1 MTSITR
7 ADGVVVAI
15 ARNGS
20 GRIASTTTP
29 RGQIVATYDQ
39 ATGHLKTITAP
50 GGVALAYGYDG
61 SIATSET
68 WSGTVAGSV
77 GSAVDNNA
85 WLTGRTINGES
96 VSYQR
101 DDDGRLVQA
110 GALSLVPDPDTGLP
124 SSATLGG
131 VATTWGYN
139 GFAELRNTRYSFNNS
154 TLYQV
159 EYTRDKLGR
168 ISRKLEI
175 IGGITSTYDY
185 SYDAVGRLKEVKL
198 NGTTVESYTYDD
210 NGNRK
215 TAITATGNA
224 SATFDER
231 DRLTEQGAATY
242 TYTAE
247 GELRTKTANGQTTTY
262 TYDPLGALLSVA
274 LPDGRTIEY
283 VIDGQNRRVG
293 KRINGTLTQGF
304 LYAGDQLVAE
314 LDGAGNV
321 LSTFVYADG
330 SVPAYMQQG
339 GTTYR
344 LVTDQVGSVRLV
356 VNAATG
362 QVVQRLDYDA
372 FGNVTADTNPGFQP
386 FGFAG
391 GLYDRDTGLV
401 RFGARDYD
409 AATGR
414 WTARDPIG
422 FAGGQAN
429 LYAYTH
435 GDPVNFTDLEGL
447 TDVPSIISG
456 PDTGA
461 AAAGIGMWQTA
472 TSTVTYGL
480 LPEIPVAAG
489 AAPVAA
495 VPAATTAGAVLSSA
509 IVGLYIGWRIDTAYT
524 WAFGDTIGEDLY
536 DLFHPEMH
544 EPAWDPQKEPGWE
557 DGTCK

>member
-1 MTSITR
+1 M
-7 ADGVVVAI
+7 
-15 ARNGS
+15 
-20 GRIASTTTP
+20 
-29 RGQIVATYDQ
+29 
-39 ATGHLKTITAP
+39 
-50 GGVALAYGYDG
+50 
-61 SIATSET
+61 
-68 WSGTVAGSV
+68 
-77 GSAVDNNA
+77 
-85 WLTGRTINGES
+85 
-96 VSYQR
+96 
-101 DDDGRLVQA
+101 
-110 GALSLVPDPDTGLP
+110 
-124 SSATLGG
+124 
-131 VATTWGYN
+131 
-139 GFAELRNTRYSFNNS
+139 
-154 TLYQV
+154 
-159 EYTRDKLGR
+159 
-168 ISRKLEI
+168 
-175 IGGITSTYDY
+175 
-185 SYDAVGRLKEVKL
+185 
-198 NGTTVESYTYDD
+198 
-210 NGNRK
+210 
-215 TAITATGNA
+215 
-224 SATFDER
+224 
-231 DRLTEQGAATY
+231 
-242 TYTAE
+242 
-247 GELRTKTANGQTTTY
+247 
-262 TYDPLGALLSVA
+262 
-274 LPDGRTIEY
+274 
-283 VIDGQNRRVG
+283 
-293 KRINGTLTQGF
+293 
-304 LYAGDQLVAE
+304 
-314 LDGAGNV
+314 

-429 LYAYTH
+429 LYSYTH
-435 GDPVNFTDLEGL
+435 GDPVNFTDMKGT

-536 DLFHPEMH
+536 DLFHPKMH

-557 DGTCK
+557 DGACK